1 MTRRAVVTLGL
12 CASVALIVA
21 ATLVPF
27 GALQS
32 PRVPARWCLVCGE
45 LWLTDGISNVVLF
58 APFGIALS
66 LLGVRWWRV
75 ASISFAFSLL
85 IEYMQSI
92 GLPPA
97 RSAAWADVVA
107 NTLGGLAGVLVVQ
120 LRQWAVA
127 PTPRLATRLTLLW
140 SFGAIAVLAFTSRA
154 LGFHDDARDVGIYKR
169 SSYDHTPGMGWFGG
183 VVEFASVDT
192 FRTTQRGTGPVMV
205 ETAVEPRTVTMAAV
219 LRGREEGNA
228 LVPIVF
234 VHKIGDTSAVTFIGE
249 RANAAELLV
258 SRKAWD
264 WGLAMPSLTLPG
276 VFANRTVTDT
286 RVLRLSAIAA
296 PDHLELHARS
306 AYFDGDRTML
316 LTPTLGWTMI
326 QTLIKRDSTFAI
338 VARVG
343 WLITLVFPI
352 GWFGAQ
358 SGARWKSILGVA
370 IGIVVLSVSTMPR
383 VFGVAP
389 IALGEWETMTLLVVS
404 AAIVARQRL
413 RAVSR

>member
-1 MTRRAVVTLGL
+1 M
-12 CASVALIVA
+12 
-21 ATLVPF
+21 PF

-75 ASISFAFSLL
+75 AIVSFACSLV

-107 NTLGGLAGVLVVQ
+107 NTLGGLTGVLVVQ
-120 LRQWAVA
+120 LRQWAVS
-127 PTPRLATRLTLLW
+127 PSPRLATRLTFLW
-140 SFGAIAVLAFTSRA
+140 SVGAIAVLVFTSRA
-154 LGFHDDARDVGIYKR
+154 LGFRDNAYDVGVYTR
-169 SSYDHTPGMGWFGG
+169 STYDHTPGMGWFGG
-183 VVEFASVDT
+183 MVDSASVDT
-192 FRTTQRGTGPVMV
+192 FRTTQRGTGPVIV
-205 ETAVEPRTVTMAAV
+205 ETAVEPRTVTMSAV
-219 LRGREEGNA
+219 LRGREEDRT

-234 VHKIGDTSAVTFIGE
+234 VHKRGDTSSVTFIGE
-249 RANAAELLV
+249 RADAAELMV

-264 WGLAMPSLTLPG
+264 WGLAMPSLTLHG
-276 VFANRTVTDT
+276 VFANRTVTDP

-306 AYFDGDRTML
+306 AYFDGDRTMM

-326 QTLIKRDSTFAI
+326 QTLIKRDSTFAM

-358 SGARWKSILGVA
+358 SGARWKFVLGVVV
-370 IGIVVLSVSTMPR
+370 GIVALSASALPSI
-383 VFGVAP
+383 FGVAP
-389 IALGEWETMTLLVVS
+389 IALGEWSAMAVLVLCAATL
-404 AAIVARQRL
+404 ARRRL
-413 RAVSR
+413 SAVSL

>member
-1 MTRRAVVTLGL
+1 MTRRAVVALGL
-12 CASVALIVA
+12 GPSVALIIA

-32 PRVPARWCLVCGE
+32 VRVPATWCLVCGE

-75 ASISFAFSLL
+75 AITAFAFSLF

-107 NTLGGLAGVLVVQ
+107 NTLGGLAGVFVVQ
-120 LRQWAVA
+120 MRQRAVA
-127 PTPRLATRLTLLW
+127 PSPRLAARFTLVW
-140 SFGAIAVLAFTSRA
+140 SLGAIMVLALTSRA
-154 LGFHDDARDVGIYKR
+154 LGFRDGAVDVGVFTR
-169 SSYDHTPGMGWFGG
+169 SSYDHTPGMGWFDG
-183 VVEFASVDT
+183 VVDSASVDAY
-192 FRTTQRGTGPVMV
+192 RTTQRGTGPVIV
-205 ETAVEPRTVTMAAV
+205 ETTVEARTITMSAV
-219 LRGREEGNA
+219 LRGREEGNS
-228 LVPIVF
+228 LVPIVY
-234 VHKIGDTSAVTFIGE
+234 VHKRGDTSAVTLIGE
-249 RANAAELLV
+249 RADAAELLV

-264 WGLAMPSLTLPG
+264 WGLAMPSLTLRD
-276 VFANRTVTDT
+276 VFANRVVTDA

-306 AYFDGDRTML
+306 ADFDGDRTML

-326 QTLIKRDSTFAI
+326 QTLIKRDSMFAI
-338 VARVG
+338 VARAG

-358 SGARWKSILGVA
+358 CGARWKSVLGVA
-370 IGIVVLSVSTMPR
+370 IGIVALSGSAMPR
-383 VFGVAP
+383 AFGVAP
-389 IALGEWETMTLLVVS
+389 IAFGEWSAMAVLVLC
-404 AAIVARQRL
+404 AAILARRRL
-413 RAVSR
+413 PRV

>member
-1 MTRRAVVTLGL
+1 MSLA
-12 CASVALIVA
+12 
-21 ATLVPF
+21 
-27 GALQS
+27 
-32 PRVPARWCLVCGE
+32 
-45 LWLTDGISNVVLF
+45 
-58 APFGIALS
+58 

-75 ASISFAFSLL
+75 AIVSFAFSLF

-120 LRQWAVA
+120 LRQWAFV
-127 PTPRLATRLTLLW
+127 PTPRLASRLTLLW
-140 SFGAIAVLAFTSRA
+140 SLGAIVVMAFTSRA
-154 LGFHDDARDVGIYKR
+154 LGFRDDASDVGVYKR

-183 VVEFASVDT
+183 VVDSVSVDA
-192 FRTTQRGTGPVMV
+192 FRVTQRGTGPMIV
-205 ETAVEPRTVTMAAV
+205 ETANAPRTVTMSAV
-219 LRGREEGNA
+219 LRGREDGNA

-234 VHKIGDTSAVTFIGE
+234 IHESGDTSAVTFIGE
-249 RANAAELLV
+249 RADAAELVV

-264 WGLAMPSLTLPG
+264 WGLAMPSLSLQG
-276 VFANRTVTDT
+276 VFANRTITDA
-286 RVLRLSAIAA
+286 RLIRLSAVAA

-306 AYFDGDRTML
+306 AYFDGERTMM

-338 VARVG
+338 VARIG
-343 WLITLVFPI
+343 WLITLVLPI

-358 SGARWKSILGVA
+358 SGVRWKI
-370 IGIVVLSVSTMPR
+370 VLSVAVSIVALSASAMPR

-389 IALGEWETMTLLVVS
+389 IAFGEWCTMAVLVLCT
-404 AAIVARQRL
+404 AIVARRRRL
-413 RAVSR
+413 AVSS